1 MVRKIL
7 TAVVVLP
14 VAALLVIFA
23 VANRDP
29 VILSLD
35 PFSPGTP
42 AWSIQLPLY
51 IVILLAVAVGVV
63 IGGIADWLSQAR
75 YRREARLGRSEVR
88 RLEQEAAA
96 LRRAQVPPA
105 AGENLPAPYRPE

>member
-1 MVRKIL
+1 MRKIL
-7 TAVVVLP
+7 TAIVVLP
-14 VAALLVIFA
+14 VAVLLVVFA
-23 VANRDP
+23 VANREP

-35 PFSPGTP
+35 PFSPGAP

-51 IVILLAVAVGVV
+51 IVILLAIAVGVV
-63 IGGIADWLSQAR
+63 IGGVTDWIGQAR

-96 LRRAQVPPA
+96 LRRSQVPPA
-105 AGENLPAPYRPE
+105 TGANLPAPYRAE